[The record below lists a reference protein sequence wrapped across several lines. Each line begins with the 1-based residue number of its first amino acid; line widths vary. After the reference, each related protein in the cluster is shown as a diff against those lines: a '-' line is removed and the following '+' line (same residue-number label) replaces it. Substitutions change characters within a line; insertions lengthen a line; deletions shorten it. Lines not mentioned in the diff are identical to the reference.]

1 MTRIVLLRHAH
12 SVANAKSILAG
23 RTPGVNLSE
32 RGLKESLEVAD
43 RLGEVEFSAIRIS
56 PLERCSQ
63 TIEPLIAKINQ
74 QNKKTKASDEFEIEE
89 DLVEV
94 DYGKWTGRKLVAL
107 SKEKD
112 WKIVQNTP
120 SAMYFPGGEGLLQV
134 QARGMRALN
143 VIAHSPGQGAKLLV
157 SHGDVIKAIIAGVIG
172 THLDHFQK
180 IIIDPASI
188 SILDFTGKDYRVLT
202 LNNTSTEIKGF
213 LTSSS
218 SKKQGT
224 RVLLGGGAGRTGR
237 R

>member
-12 SVANAKSILAG
+12 SVANAKAILAG

-32 RGLKESLEVAD
+32 RGLKESEEVAE
-43 RLGEVEFSAIRIS
+43 RLREVEFSAIRVS

-63 TIEPLIAKINQ
+63 TIEPLIAALNQ
-74 QNKKTKASDEFEIEE
+74 KSKKLRTPAQIAIEE

-94 DYGKWTGRKLVAL
+94 DYGKWTGRKLSAL

-143 VIAHSPGQGAKLLV
+143 SIAHSSGKGPKLLV

-180 IIIDPASI
+180 IVIDPASI
-188 SILDFTGKDYRVLT
+188 SILDFNGTDYRVLT
-202 LNNTSTEIKGF
+202 VNNTATEIKSF
-213 LTSSS
+213 LPTLE
-218 SKKQGT
+218 SKKRST
-224 RVLLGGGAGRTGR
+224 PALLGGGAGRTGR